1 MNKELMFDNNL
12 KLAALP
18 ADLAVAVTGSR
29 VKMAAGERLAIICQ
43 MGDSVGATVAFTL
56 KQHTAASGGTS
67 KDLSVDNLYFKKA
80 GAATVFTKV
89 DPNGVSAAVYDLS
102 ADFGSEEGIAV
113 FQVLQDQLDTE
124 NGFAYVSVNIAA
136 AGVAKIA
143 ATSYLMQYCELCP
156 AYAES
161 I

>member
-1 MNKELMFDNNL
+1 
-12 KLAALP
+12 
-18 ADLAVAVTGSR
+18 
-29 VKMAAGERLAIICQ
+29 
-43 MGDSVGATVAFTL
+43 L

-80 GAATVFTKV
+80 GAATAFTKV